1 MLWLR
6 EIHTKPRSYVLRRLC
21 MTRSNTVISI
31 KSRSSYGTHL
41 LQNWGEIAING
52 NNRSHQSAVLRCF

>member
-6 EIHTKPRSYVLRRLC
+6 EIHTKPRSYVLLRLC

-52 NNRSHQSAVLRCF
+52 DNM